1 MSAQTHDSQGLDPKP
16 SIPGAQVEQP
26 GDMLQKNAWERTMAD
41 WLRRA
46 DEANREAALE
56 AKRNHTHQVH
66 SILGGK
72 SILSDK
78 EITMPEDEL
87 ASQV

>member
-1 MSAQTHDSQGLDPKP
+1 V
-16 SIPGAQVEQP
+16 QVE
-26 GDMLQKNAWERTMAD
+26 GDVPPLLVDATERTLSD

-46 DEANREAALE
+46 DEANQEAALE
-56 AKRNHTHQVH
+56 AKRNHTHHVH

-78 EITMPEDEL
+78 EITAPEDDL